1 MELRFPTSFIIVSA
15 RRRCQWPTVSP
26 FLQVKQS
33 RVAMA
38 EHDDITTLFRKR
50 AKRSSS
56 RKRLRK
62 ESNEEEDSPSKT
74 RTLSSS
80 TEGQHSKRNKNSS
93 THEYYAVNPQ
103 STRPQKDIAT
113 AERTDVGGAPP
124 DSTKPRKPFGPL
136 RAPAHI
142 RTSVRMDYQADIC
155 KDYKETGYCGFGDA
169 CKFLH
174 DRSDFTA
181 GWKLERDWA
190 AKEKLRRER
199 LLRGMDPDG
208 RLSEEEGE
216 KDGDDA
222 LPFACHICR
231 KNFVRPVVTR
241 CNHYFCEECA
251 IQWMQTNPSCPVC
264 KAPLNGTLNVAQ
276 KLIAK
281 LVAREAVAKET

>member
-1 MELRFPTSFIIVSA
+1 
-15 RRRCQWPTVSP
+15 
-26 FLQVKQS
+26 
-33 RVAMA
+33 MA
-38 EHDDITTLFRKR
+38 ELDDITELFKKR

-56 RKRLRK
+56 RKRRRK
-62 ESNEEEDSPSKT
+62 ESKEDEDNAPSATKI
-74 RTLSSS
+74 LAGS
-80 TEGQHSKRNKNSS
+80 TEAQHMKRNKKTS
-93 THEYYAVNPQ
+93 THDQYAVSPESAGPQ
-103 STRPQKDIAT
+103 RHIAT
-113 AERTDVGGAPP
+113 AERTDLGGVPP
-124 DSTKPRKPFGPL
+124 NSIKSRKPFGPL

-190 AKEKLRRER
+190 AKEGRRRER
-199 LLRGMDPDG
+199 MLRGLDPDEK
-208 RLSEEEGE
+208 SSDEEGE
-216 KDGDDA
+216 KNGRDA

-231 KNFVRPVVTR
+231 KDFVSPVVTQ

-251 IQWMQTNPSCPVC
+251 IQWLQTNPSCPVC
-264 KAPLNGTLNVAQ
+264 KATLNGTLNVAH

-281 LVAREAVAKET
+281 LKAREAVTKET